1 MCGRNSPRFGRLSA
15 VRSIPPEL
23 GGVAHRFRN
32 RNQRNFGLSLDPTF
46 LGQAGCISIAD
57 TRLMYGVEVGPV
69 DAVVVY
75 AGLPVA
81 MLPDS
86 RSHQLRATLGEM
98 LPWFLDARASP
109 PTLEVYLQGR
119 LRESEAEVAD
129 LRLRLQ
135 ASNEAL
141 AGMRPES
148 GEPSRKR
155 ARGEGV

>member
-1 MCGRNSPRFGRLSA
+1 
-15 VRSIPPEL
+15 
-23 GGVAHRFRN
+23 
-32 RNQRNFGLSLDPTF
+32 
-46 LGQAGCISIAD
+46 
-57 TRLMYGVEVGPV
+57 MYGVEVGPA

-86 RSHQLRATLGEM
+86 HQLQRLRATLGEM

-109 PTLEVYLQGR
+109 PTFEAYLRGR

-129 LRLRLQ
+129 LRRRLQ

-141 AGMRPES
+141 AGLRRES
-148 GEPSRKR
+148 GEPPRKR
-155 ARGEGV
+155 ARV

>member
-1 MCGRNSPRFGRLSA
+1 
-15 VRSIPPEL
+15 
-23 GGVAHRFRN
+23 
-32 RNQRNFGLSLDPTF
+32 
-46 LGQAGCISIAD
+46 
-57 TRLMYGVEVGPV
+57 MYGVEVGPV

-86 RSHQLRATLGEM
+86 HSLQLQRLRATLGEM
-98 LPWFLDARASP
+98 MPWFLDARASP

>member
-1 MCGRNSPRFGRLSA
+1 
-15 VRSIPPEL
+15 V
-23 GGVAHRFRN
+23 
-32 RNQRNFGLSLDPTF
+32 
-46 LGQAGCISIAD
+46 
-57 TRLMYGVEVGPV
+57 YGVEVGPA

-86 RSHQLRATLGEM
+86 HQLQWLRATLGEM

-109 PTLEVYLQGR
+109 PTFEEYLRGR

-129 LRLRLQ
+129 LRRRLQ

-141 AGMRPES
+141 AGLRRES
-148 GEPSRKR
+148 GEPPRKR
-155 ARGEGV
+155 ARV

>member
-1 MCGRNSPRFGRLSA
+1 MGGIPTLGRPSA

-23 GGVAHRFRN
+23 SEVARRFRN
-32 RNQRNFGLSLDPTF
+32 LNQIHFGLSLDPTF

-57 TRLMYGVEVGPV
+57 TRLVYGVEVGPA

-86 RSHQLRATLGEM
+86 HQLQWLRATLGEM

-109 PTLEVYLQGR
+109 PTFEAYLRGR
-119 LRESEAEVAD
+119 LRESEAEVAE

-141 AGMRPES
+141 AGMRRES

-155 ARGEGV
+155 AR

>member
-1 MCGRNSPRFGRLSA
+1 M
-15 VRSIPPEL
+15 
-23 GGVAHRFRN
+23 
-32 RNQRNFGLSLDPTF
+32 
-46 LGQAGCISIAD
+46 
-57 TRLMYGVEVGPV
+57 
-69 DAVVVY
+69 VVY

-86 RSHQLRATLGEM
+86 HSHQLQWLRATLGET

-109 PTLEVYLQGR
+109 PTFEAYLRGR

-129 LRLRLQ
+129 LRRRLQ

-141 AGMRPES
+141 AGMWRES

-155 ARGEGV
+155 AR